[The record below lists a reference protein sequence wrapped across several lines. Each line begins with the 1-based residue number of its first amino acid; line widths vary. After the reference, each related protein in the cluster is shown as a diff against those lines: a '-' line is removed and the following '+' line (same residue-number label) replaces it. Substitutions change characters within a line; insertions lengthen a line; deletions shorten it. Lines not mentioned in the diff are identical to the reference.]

1 MAPEEMQRTM
11 EFIVSQQAQLTA
23 TVGTL
28 AEAQARLTA
37 TVERLAERV
46 ESVSAKVDRNAEKV
60 YSDGTRVNSIHTL
73 ASLVHRRGVRRPP
86 VAALHD
92 STDAK
97 RNQLVPPS

>member
-1 MAPEEMQRTM
+1 MTNDEMQRTM

-46 ESVSAKVDRNAEKV
+46 EAVSAKVDRNAESATALLAIV
-60 YSDGTRVNSIHTL
+60 EIHDREIKKTDERL
-73 ASLVHRRGVRRPP
+73 N
-86 VAALHD
+86 ALI
-92 STDAK
+92 STVERHISEG
-97 RNQLVPPS
+97 RNGQT